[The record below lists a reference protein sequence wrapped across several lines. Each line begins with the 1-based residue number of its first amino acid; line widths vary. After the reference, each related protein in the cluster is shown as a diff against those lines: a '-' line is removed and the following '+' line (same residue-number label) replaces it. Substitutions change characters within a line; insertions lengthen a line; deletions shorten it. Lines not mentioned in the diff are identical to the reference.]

1 MARPAEE
8 AATSPTPIEVR
19 SGDEPAATGTR
30 YPSAVSR
37 RARLLPAERRLLLV
51 GIDVLIVV
59 AVAALAAAVGA
70 VFDPVPGDSGEALS
84 WNLLLGVVVLL
95 LGSVAGVHDLDVA
108 LRPRRAVPALITATA
123 GGLFTLMLTF
133 FVLGRP
139 IFALRDEGLDLT
151 QGALR
156 PPPRLAPLL
165 FLGLLL
171 LALGAWRFAAAKL
184 LSSRLL
190 RHRALV
196 VGAGASAR
204 RLLADL
210 AGGIPHHYEL
220 LGLVDDDPAKAGLR
234 LGSLRVLTDRHGLVE
249 TARRL
254 EIHELIL
261 ATTQQLH
268 PDLLRELIR
277 CYELGMVVR
286 PMPAVYEELAGRV
299 PVEHLGQKWF
309 LAPFWNEIGLP
320 GIEAAAKRAIDVAV
334 AAVGLAV
341 TAVLF
346 VPIALAI
353 KLDSRGPVFYRQER
367 LGRGG
372 RPFQV
377 VKLRTMTLDAEPSG
391 EPVWAARGD
400 LRVTRVGRFLRRTRL
415 DELPQFWNV
424 LKGEMSV
431 VGPRPERPSFIAR
444 LEEAIPFYRIRLAV
458 KPGLTGWAQI
468 RYPYANSFEDAL
480 RKLEYDLY
488 YVKRQSLLL
497 DLVIIAR
504 TIGVVL
510 AFRGH

>member
-1 MARPAEE
+1 VARPAEE
-8 AATSPTPIEVR
+8 AATPAPSLEGR
-19 SGDEPAATGTR
+19 SGDGLAARSRAAGT
-30 YPSAVSR
+30 ASR

-51 GIDVLIVV
+51 GIDVLIVAV
-59 AVAALAAAVGA
+59 AAALAAAMA
-70 VFDPVPGDSGEALS
+70 EVFDPVPGGGEALS
-84 WNLLLGVVVLL
+84 WNLLLGAVILL
-95 LGSVAGVHDLDVA
+95 LGSVAGIHDFDVA
-108 LRPRRAVPALITATA
+108 LRPRRAVPALITAAA
-123 GGLFTLMLTF
+123 GGLFALMVTF

-151 QGALR
+151 RGALR

-165 FLGLLL
+165 FIALSL

-210 AGGIPHHYEL
+210 SGGIPHHYEL
-220 LGLVDDDPAKAGLR
+220 LGLVDDDPEKAGLR
-234 LGSLRVLTDRHGLVE
+234 LGSLRVLTDRQGLVE

-254 EIHELIL
+254 DVHELIL
-261 ATTQQLH
+261 ATTRQLH

-277 CYELGMVVR
+277 CYELGMVIR

-320 GIEAAAKRAIDVAV
+320 GIEAAAKRTIDLAVAV
-334 AAVGLAV
+334 VGLAL

-353 KLDSRGPVFYRQER
+353 KLDSRGPVVYRQER

-391 EPVWAARGD
+391 EPVWAARRD
-400 LRVTRVGRFLRRTRL
+400 PRVTRVGRVLRRTRL

-431 VGPRPERPSFIAR
+431 VGPRPERAAFIQR
-444 LEEAIPFYRIRLAV
+444 LEHDIPFYRIRLAV

-468 RYPYANSFEDAL
+468 RYPYANSYEDAL

-488 YVKRQSLLL
+488 YVKNQSLLL